1 MRNKSLVLIAF
12 VLVFS
17 LAICALVACDE
28 ATLDEI
34 VSESGAMVEGGS
46 FPEGSSF
53 VATLVAE
60 TSDEGKEALEA
71 IKGQEYNVFKPVYIL
86 DISVV
91 KDNAKVQ
98 PNGKVKVTIPV
109 TAAYASYRAVLHVK
123 DNGTVERLSAT
134 YADGKIS
141 FETDSFS
148 IFVLVEPVV
157 TNEHTHTFS
166 KEWSQSETHHWHAA
180 TCGHTDLKD
189 SNAAHYY
196 DENGGWS
203 TEKPATE
210 TEEGVKVRV
219 CIGCKYEDR
228 QPIPKLDHTH
238 TFSNEWTSDGTNHW
252 HAATCSHTTEKSGEA
267 ACSGG
272 NATCTKRAVC
282 SVCGN
287 EYGELLDHDFVAQV
301 RAEDYLA
308 AAATCQSPAKY
319 YYSCYDC
326 GAKGTKTFDDPYR
339 KLGSCTYNEAEVCT
353 VCATPAADWFT
364 FALRADGESYK
375 VTGTQS
381 PNGRRTEYLVVPS
394 TYKDK
399 PVVEIADQAFYFSTL
414 NPKHLVLPDSIQI
427 LGDSVLYPYI
437 ETITI
442 GKGLKTIDDFS
453 FGNGNGGCE
462 NLRQITISPDNPY
475 FKMVDGVMYSKDGK
489 TLVKYP
495 AKLEGTQ
502 FTIDNKVEKIWSCAF
517 EATQN
522 LNKVVIPDNVTAMMH
537 HAFCNSKITAI
548 DIGLGIETIPEYAFA
563 SCNIVNAKLEGN
575 IKTIEYRAFYYSAVK
590 TITFGAKVTSIGD
603 QAFQGSWYI
612 SAIDIPDNVKT
623 LGTYAFAE
631 TASVTRIVIGSGI
644 DNIPDSAFESSASS
658 STNPTITIGGNV
670 KTIGKKAF
678 SGAKISSI
686 TIPASV
692 TTIGDGAFGMCAKL
706 TEIVIPNTVKSIG
719 EACFQD
725 CKLLAEVTLS
735 NQLTEIPNN
744 AFYRCEM
751 LTSITIPNSVKTIG
765 DGAFA
770 TCKKLDTI
778 EFGTGL
784 TKIGKQ
790 AFSYCLAL
798 TSMTIPDGVEE
809 LDHYLFDGCEALK
822 TVVLPTSI
830 NKISG
835 FTFKNCSALESVT
848 FKGTEPKV
856 MYFAFSGIYTYTFD
870 SAPKTISML
879 SNQELKYSNTYYLY
893 SLAAYNEDHPYNKI
907 TEDTKIIKWEERET
921 A

>member
-12 VLVFS
+12 VLVFL

-34 VSESGAMVEGGS
+34 VSENGAMVEGGS

-53 VATLVAE
+53 VATPVAE

-98 PNGKVKVTIPV
+98 PSGKVKVTIPV

-123 DNGTVERLSAT
+123 DSGTVERLSAT

-189 SNAAHYY
+189 SNAPHYY
-196 DENGGWS
+196 ENGGWS

-238 TFSNEWTSDGTNHW
+238 TFSNGWTSDGTNHW
-252 HAATCSHTTEKSGEA
+252 HAATCSHTTEKIGEA

-272 NATCTKRAVC
+272 SATCTQKAVC

-287 EYGELLDHDFVAQV
+287 EYGETLDHDFSKKVKAEKYVATP
-301 RAEDYLA
+301 
-308 AAATCQSPAKY
+308 ATCQSPATY
-319 YYSCYDC
+319 YYSCTTC
-326 GAKGTKTFDDPYR
+326 GLAGIETFADPSK
-339 KLGSCTYNEAEVCT
+339 KLVSCTYNEAEICMVCE
-353 VCATPAADWFT
+353 TPATDWFV
-364 FALRADGESYK
+364 FQKRADGESYK
-375 VTGTQS
+375 VTGTKS
-381 PNGRRTEYLVVPS
+381 PNGRKTEYLVVPS
-394 TYKDK
+394 TYNGK

-414 NPKHLVLPDSIQI
+414 NVKHLVLPDSIQI
-427 LGDSVLYPYI
+427 LGDKILYPYI

-442 GKGLKTIDDFS
+442 GKGLKTIADYS
-453 FGNGNGGCE
+453 FGNGNGGCAC
-462 NLRQITISPDNPY
+462 LRQITISEDNLY
-475 FKMVDGVMYSKDGK
+475 FKMVDGVMYSKDCK

-548 DIGLGIETIPEYAFA
+548 DIGLGIETITEYAFA
-563 SCNIVNAKLEGN
+563 NCDVVKAKLEGN
-575 IKTIEYRAFYYSAVK
+575 IKKIEDRAFSYSAVK
-590 TITFGAKVTSIGD
+590 NVTFGTQVTSIGTS
-603 QAFQGSWYI
+603 AFDGCSLLTEI
-612 SAIDIPDNVKT
+612 NLPDNVKT
-623 LGTYAFAE
+623 LGMWAFQG
-631 TASVTRIVIGSGI
+631 TNDVKSIVIGSGI
-644 DNIPDSAFESSASS
+644 EEIPESAFNNSA
-658 STNPTITIGGNV
+658 TNWNNRPTITIGSNV

-706 TEIVIPNTVKSIG
+706 TEIVIPNTVKAID

-870 SAPKTISML
+870 SAQKTISML

-907 TEDTKIIKWEERET
+907 TEDTKIIKWEER
-921 A
+921 